1 MGGNEGREGK
11 EEVMQLDF
19 NLEKQNKNLK
29 RYQFCFSFCG
39 ALLYRREE
47 EFCFISCA
55 NIFFCALQKYNETLG
70 WWFETHLTSIVS
82 YGPRLLLSLHCLLV
96 SEFSSKVWVSNF
108 DKQLTFALS
117 GCS

>member
-1 MGGNEGREGK
+1 MIINNNNNNKEAIDLRGSEGDWEELEEEDMGGNEGRKGK

-47 EFCFISCA
+47 QFCFISCA
-55 NIFFCALQKYNETLG
+55 NIFF
-70 WWFETHLTSIVS
+70 
-82 YGPRLLLSLHCLLV
+82 
-96 SEFSSKVWVSNF
+96 
-108 DKQLTFALS
+108 FALYKNIMKH
-117 GCS
+117 